1 MRSHRPAH
9 FNNMADAKE
18 ITEIT
23 ATPANSSEIGH
34 SKTAAAASETEDGSS
49 FEQRKSVIWWRRIV
63 GAIWDTEA
71 QTDTEYRKYVKRLD
85 RIFLYVLSLL
95 FSR

>member
-1 MRSHRPAH
+1 
-9 FNNMADAKE
+9 MADAKE

-23 ATPANSSEIGH
+23 ATPANSNENGH
-34 SKTAAAASETEDGSS
+34 SKSAAPATETGDVSS

-71 QTDTEYRKYVKRLD
+71 QTDPEYRKYVKRLD
-85 RIFLYVLSLL
+85 RIFLYVLPLKIL
-95 FSR
+95 E